1 MNINT
6 DDLKSDIETSRPNAK
21 ESTVK
26 QYLILIKKLQ
36 KLFDSDDYSFL
47 SDPKAVYEKIKDN
60 KFTSIRNTYNAI
72 IITLMALNQDDNL
85 TELIDKYGLLRDEL
99 NQKYEDNQKAGK
111 ISENQKQNFVKLEEI
126 EKMIDTMKS
135 EIKEKNLK
143 TKKELNGKEKELLMM
158 YTIWNILI
166 RIPTRNEFSN
176 VVLVNK
182 SAYKKL
188 TEADKKKNNY
198 LVAEKNKFFFVYNVY
213 KTSKQ
218 YGEKKIDVEKDLAMI
233 LRMYIKLTKKKS
245 GVSMF
250 TTSTGNPISANVAS
264 QLLLKYS
271 KRYLQKNISST
282 ILRHIV
288 LSHKFADTKNEMQEM
303 AEKTGHSVNTML
315 DVYVKDTP
323 LITGDDEPSKDE

>member
-1 MNINT
+1 MDIKTN
-6 DDLKSDIETSRPNAK
+6 DLKSDIEQSRPNAK

-36 KLFDSDDYSFL
+36 KLFDTDDYSFL
-47 SDPKAVYEKIKDN
+47 SDPKAVYDKIKDN

-72 IITLMALNQDDNL
+72 IITLMALNQKENL
-85 TELIDKYGLLRDEL
+85 TELIDRYGLLRDEL
-99 NQKYEDNQKAGK
+99 NQKYEDQQKAGN

-135 EIKEKNLK
+135 EIKEQNLK

-158 YTIWNILI
+158 YTIWNMLI
-166 RIPTRNEFSN
+166 RIPTRNEFSS
-176 VVLVNK
+176 VILVNK

-198 LVAEKNKFFFVYNVY
+198 LVVDKNKFFFIYNVY
-213 KTSKQ
+213 KTSKS

-233 LRMYIKLTKKKS
+233 LRSYIKLTKKKTGES
-245 GVSMF
+245 LF
-250 TTSTGNPISANVAS
+250 TTSTGNQISPNVAS

-271 KRYLQKNISST
+271 KKYIGKNISST

-288 LSHKFADTKNEMQEM
+288 LSDKFADVKTEMEET
-303 AEKTGHSVNTML
+303 AAVTGHSVNTML
-315 DVYVKDTP
+315 NVYIKDTP

>member
-1 MNINT
+1 MDIKTN
-6 DDLKSDIETSRPNAK
+6 DLKSDIEQSRPNAK

-36 KLFDSDDYSFL
+36 KLFDTDDYSFL

-72 IITLMALNQDDNL
+72 IITLMALNQKENL
-85 TELIDKYGLLRDEL
+85 TELIDRYGLLRDEL
-99 NQKYEDNQKAGK
+99 NQKYEDQQKAGN

-135 EIKEKNLK
+135 EIKEQNLK

-158 YTIWNILI
+158 YTIWNMLI
-166 RIPTRNEFSN
+166 RIPTRNEFSS
-176 VVLVNK
+176 VILVNK

-198 LVAEKNKFFFVYNVY
+198 LVVDKNKFFFIYNVY
-213 KTSKQ
+213 KTSKS

-233 LRMYIKLTKKKS
+233 LRSYIKLTKKKTGES
-245 GVSMF
+245 LF
-250 TTSTGNPISANVAS
+250 TTSTGNQISPNVAS

-271 KRYLQKNISST
+271 KKYIGKNISST

-288 LSHKFADTKNEMQEM
+288 LSDKFADVKTEMEET
-303 AEKTGHSVNTML
+303 AAVTGHSVNTML
-315 DVYVKDTP
+315 NVYIKDTP